1 MTWFSFHFADFSLS
15 FLAIIFEGIPF
26 LLLGS
31 LVSGAVEAFVPGE
44 AITRWLPKNQT
55 AAVAVS
61 ALMGLVLPMC
71 ECGSVVVIR
80 RLIRKG
86 LPLPC
91 AITYMMAAPIVS
103 PVVALS
109 TYAAFRGQNPVEIT
123 LLRLILGYL
132 IAVGVG
138 LAVRDIPAARLLQPA
153 MLDSITGSKRRTG
166 LSVAAPGNAGDTA
179 ASLDLAPPGIRGKLF
194 QTVQSA
200 TSDFLDVT
208 FFFVVGA
215 AIASTFTTA
224 VNQTILAPIATNPT
238 YSVVAMMGLAFALA
252 LCSSTDAFIAVSFRM
267 FPPAAKLAFLVFGP
281 VFDTKLFFLYGAV
294 FRRWFVAS
302 LAIGL
307 FITIALICNHLGLVL
322 NF

>member
-1 MTWFSFHFADFSLS
+1 MSWFSFHFSDFALS

-44 AITRWLPKNQT
+44 AITRWLPKNY
-55 AAVAVS
+55 AAAIVVS
-61 ALMGLVLPMC
+61 ALMGMVIPMC

-91 AITYMMAAPIVS
+91 AITYMMGAPIVS

-109 TYAAFRGQNPVEIT
+109 TYAAFRGQNPLEMT
-123 LLRLILGYL
+123 LLRLVLGFL

-138 LAVRDIPAARLLQPA
+138 MLVRDMPAEKLLQPA
-153 MLDSITGSKRRTG
+153 MLESLPGKKRTG
-166 LSVAAPGNAGDTA
+166 LSMAVAGGDGETGFA
-179 ASLDLAPPGIRGKLF
+179 DEGIRGKLF
-194 QTVQSA
+194 RTVQSA

-215 AIASTFTTA
+215 SIAATFNTA
-224 VNQTILAPIATNPT
+224 VNQALLAPVATNPAL
-238 YSVVAMMGLAFALA
+238 SVMAMMVLAFALA
-252 LCSSTDAFIAVSFRM
+252 LCSSTDAFIAVSFQM

-281 VFDTKLFFLYGAV
+281 IFDTKLVFLYGAV
-294 FRRWFVAS
+294 FRRWFVLS

-307 FITIALICNHLGLVL
+307 FIVIALICNHLGLIL
-322 NF
+322 NNT